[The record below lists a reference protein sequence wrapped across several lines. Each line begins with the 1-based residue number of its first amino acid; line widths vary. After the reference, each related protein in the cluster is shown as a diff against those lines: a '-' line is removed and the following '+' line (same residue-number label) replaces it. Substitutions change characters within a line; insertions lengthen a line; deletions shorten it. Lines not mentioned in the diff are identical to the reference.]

1 MIYIGE
7 KRKRIKKG
15 GGRIKGGNDALEG
28 MVLERKKKEAQETSE
43 KNLRIQN
50 QGVFF
55 GEVLRGRRRGKRND
69 CKQGSSR
76 YVPSYS
82 RNSYPCSILHYSL
95 IILEYSIFA
104 DWCGR

>member
-1 MIYIGE
+1 MIYICERGYKERGDRLEE
-7 KRKRIKKG
+7 KTEEQKRG
-15 GGRIKGGNDALEG
+15 
-28 MVLERKKKEAQETSE
+28 
-43 KNLRIQN
+43 
-50 QGVFF
+50 
-55 GEVLRGRRRGKRND
+55 D